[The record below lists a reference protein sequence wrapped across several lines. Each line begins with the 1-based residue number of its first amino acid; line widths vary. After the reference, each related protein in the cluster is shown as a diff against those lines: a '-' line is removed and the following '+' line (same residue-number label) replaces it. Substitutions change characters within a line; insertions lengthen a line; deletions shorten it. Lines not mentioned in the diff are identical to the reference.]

1 MSCQPVIFAA
11 IKREKRVG
19 GERERRREKEKG
31 ERGRN
36 KESVMFLLRRGRCR
50 RARNF
55 QGTIVY

>member
-1 MSCQPVIFAA
+1 MSTSYICCD
-11 IKREKRVG
+11 KEREESG
-19 GERERRREKEKG
+19 GRERERRREKEKG